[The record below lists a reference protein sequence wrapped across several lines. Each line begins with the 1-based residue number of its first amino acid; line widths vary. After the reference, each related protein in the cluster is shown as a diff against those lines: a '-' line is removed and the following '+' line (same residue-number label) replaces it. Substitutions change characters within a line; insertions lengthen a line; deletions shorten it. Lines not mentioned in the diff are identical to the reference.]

1 MKDPTPGA
9 AVRVQTDLLVIRPAG
24 CHQEE
29 PMLGGRASVK
39 RQPGRRVA
47 AAGRGIHSFPAV
59 WRSLNQ
65 SVSVGHAKKLRNES
79 ERSRADATASPKNMP
94 RGASWPPPRHP
105 LSPVTVKS
113 AVNRKS
119 ASLQRGLSVSLRVTS
134 FWVSVRRSDSVS
146 MVVQCCF
153 LLFRKVA
160 SDDVSVLGSAS
171 SQTGS

>member
-1 MKDPTPGA
+1 MKHPTPGA
-9 AVRVQTDLLVIRPAG
+9 AVRVQTNLVVIRPAG

-94 RGASWPPPRHP
+94 RGASWPPRDG
-105 LSPVTVKS
+105 KKC
-113 AVNRKS
+113 R
-119 ASLQRGLSVSLRVTS
+119 
-134 FWVSVRRSDSVS
+134 
-146 MVVQCCF
+146 
-153 LLFRKVA
+153 
-160 SDDVSVLGSAS
+160 
-171 SQTGS
+171 